1 MQHFENFENNIDRLH
16 LLRYGRDLI
25 KVLDA
30 GPVHSHFHRRLGMKL
45 KDKVALITGAGRG
58 IGRSIAHA
66 FAEEGADVVLSA
78 RSREQ
83 IDCVAAEV
91 QAKGRRALA
100 VSCDVSSPQAVNQLQ
115 REVQKTFNY
124 LDILVNNA
132 GISKRSKFLEYDDD
146 IWLEVIRVNL
156 FGVYLCTKAFLPM
169 MQQAGAGRIINIA
182 STAGKSPVPYNTAY
196 SASKH
201 GVLGLTKSLAS
212 EVALAGHPGITVNA
226 ICPFF
231 VDTEMFRGPGGYL
244 AQISKMTGVTEKE
257 VEEKVIGRSLQQR
270 VLEPAE
276 VATMAVYL
284 ASDDARGVTGQAFN
298 ICGGRIFH

>member
-1 MQHFENFENNIDRLH
+1 
-16 LLRYGRDLI
+16 
-25 KVLDA
+25 
-30 GPVHSHFHRRLGMKL
+30 MKL
-45 KDKVALITGAGRG
+45 MNKVALITGAGRG

-66 FAEEGADVVLSA
+66 FAGEGANVVLAA
-78 RSREQ
+78 RSRDQLEN
-83 IDCVAAEV
+83 VATEIR
-91 QAKGRRALA
+91 AKGRQALA
-100 VSCDVSSPQAVNQLQ
+100 VTCDVSSPEDIKKLQ
-115 REVQKTFNY
+115 EEVKSAFNC

-132 GISKRSKFLEYDDD
+132 GISKRSKFLEYDDE

-182 STAGKSPVPYNTAY
+182 STAGKSPVPFNTAY

-212 EVALAGHPGITVNA
+212 EVALAGYPAITVNA

-244 AQISKMTGVTEKE
+244 AQISKMAGVTEKE

-276 VATMAVYL
+276 VAAMTVYL